1 MKLCSYDNHY
11 TKRELEM
18 FVVSYTNVSVSFIL
32 ALNKIHE
39 KKYKIYFLTRTN
51 INDDV
56 ANLEVCVCMENINIE
71 ISWEKDILNCT
82 LRTTLW

>member
-1 MKLCSYDNHY
+1 
-11 TKRELEM
+11 M
-18 FVVSYTNVSVSFIL
+18 FVVSYTNVSVGFIL

-71 ISWEKDILNCT
+71 IS
-82 LRTTLW
+82 